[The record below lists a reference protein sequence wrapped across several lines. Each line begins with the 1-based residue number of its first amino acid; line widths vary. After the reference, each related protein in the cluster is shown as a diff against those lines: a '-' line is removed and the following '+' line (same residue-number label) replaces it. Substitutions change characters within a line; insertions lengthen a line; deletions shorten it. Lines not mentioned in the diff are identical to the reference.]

1 MTTETPIRNSNYRH
15 LYNFLRVLNEEQIKK
30 LRRVV
35 VGSQDVNSFTE
46 TEIRE
51 LEEKLE
57 QTSKVTGER

>member
-1 MTTETPIRNSNYRH
+1 MTTETPLRNSNYRH

-46 TEIRE
+46 SEIRE
-51 LEEKLE
+51 LEIKLE
-57 QTSKVTGER
+57 KASNRES